1 MFSKVRHMW
10 LAVLC
15 LAILLNAD
23 VATHLAK
30 ATFYAATPSSN
41 YPVAE
46 HFLHYWSTNGAT
58 LQLGN
63 PVSPAQREASEA
75 DGKVYETQYFERAR
89 LEYHPEQKDPR
100 YTIMIGMLGR
110 ESLLARYPTGTDP
123 SINHQQVVPGDSS
136 YTFSQTGKTV
146 MGYFLSYWQSH
157 GSLTQI
163 GYPLTDA
170 FYETSLNDG
179 RIYLAQYFERA
190 RFEYHPEQSDPRYRV
205 MLGLVGVEARAR
217 RQAPVGCRHGVSA
230 SFQQTL
236 QRVPS
241 LAHQLGCPT
250 DDGQA
255 GNGLAGGY
263 QSFER
268 AGMLVST
275 STSTT
280 GYAYVL
286 YPDGTYQRTSYQGV
300 DLAGGVPP
308 TAGPHFYRAAR
319 AFAPL
324 GSAMAAENWQTSIA
338 VQNYEHGLLLYV
350 AGSGY
355 ATNGKDVFAIMPTS
369 PSGGFWRN
377 ELGLV
382 LSP

>member
-1 MFSKVRHMW
+1 MPSKARHMW
-10 LAVLC
+10 LAALC
-15 LAILLNAD
+15 LVILLATD

-30 ATFYAATPSSN
+30 AISYAASPSSN
-41 YPVAE
+41 YLVAE
-46 HFLHYWSTNGAT
+46 HFLRYWSTNGAT
-58 LQLGN
+58 LQLGS

-75 DGKVYETQYFERAR
+75 DGRVYETQYFERAR
-89 LEYHPEQKDPR
+89 LEYHPEQEDSR
-100 YTIMIGMLGR
+100 YTVMLGMLGR
-110 ESLLARYPTGTDP
+110 ESLLARYPTGADP
-123 SINHQQVVPGDSS
+123 SINHQQAVPGNGS
-136 YTFSQTGKTV
+136 YTFSQTGKAV
-146 MGYFLSYWQSH
+146 VGYFLSYWQGQ

-163 GYPLTDA
+163 GYPLTSA

-179 RIYLAQYFERA
+179 RAYLTQYFERA

-205 MLGLVGVEARAR
+205 MLGLVGVEALAR
-217 RQAPVGCRHGVSA
+217 HQAPVGCRHGVSA

-236 QRVPS
+236 HRVPS

-268 AGMLVST
+268 AGVMVST
-275 STSTT
+275 STSATS
-280 GYAYVL
+280 YAYVL
-286 YPDGTYQRTSYQGV
+286 YPNGTYQQTSYQGV

-308 TAGPHFYRAAR
+308 TAGPHFYRAAK

-324 GSAMAAENWQTSIA
+324 GSATAAENWQTSIA
-338 VQNYEHGLLLYV
+338 VQSYEHGLLLYI
-350 AGSGY
+350 AGSGCI
-355 ATNGKDVFAIMPTS
+355 TNGKDVFAIMPTS
-369 PSGGFWRN
+369 LSGGFWRN
-377 ELGLV
+377 ELGLI